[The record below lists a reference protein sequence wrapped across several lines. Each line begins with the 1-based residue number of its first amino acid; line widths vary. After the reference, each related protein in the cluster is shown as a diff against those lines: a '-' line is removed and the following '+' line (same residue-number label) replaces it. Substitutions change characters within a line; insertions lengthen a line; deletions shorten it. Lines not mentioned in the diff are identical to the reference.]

1 MELNWLRTFIA
12 ASQTRNF
19 RKASEQLYI
28 SQPSVS
34 VHIKQLEKELGVA
47 LFERSNKKVAL
58 TEAGRYFVGK
68 LKRW

>member
-34 VHIKQLEKELGVA
+34 VHIKQLEKSWVWPFLNGA
-47 LFERSNKKVAL
+47 TR
-58 TEAGRYFVGK
+58 
-68 LKRW
+68 RWH